1 MARRKNMQRRREILD
16 NTFRLIRIQGFDHVS
31 LQMIA
36 EKSGISKSLLQSYY
50 PHKARLMSDIVRNLF
65 NTMWD
70 QVVVNDVLD
79 AQFVQGR
86 QDVLEVLLGF
96 IVKVVADLWRVWQEL
111 LVFFSAC
118 LTGVNVRAGYE
129 ILIFLRKMIIHNNLV
144 KGIEDLFY
152 WIFMSAYI
160 FSQIYATMYGSIRW
174 YFLLGLVFGVAV
186 IQKLISSGEKIHKK
200 TRKNLEIIRKNR

>member
-1 MARRKNMQRRREILD
+1 MDKDVQVRKKE
-16 NTFRLIRIQGFDHVS
+16 
-31 LQMIA
+31 
-36 EKSGISKSLLQSYY
+36 
-50 PHKARLMSDIVRNLF
+50 
-65 NTMWD
+65 
-70 QVVVNDVLD
+70 D
-79 AQFVQGR
+79 A
-86 QDVLEVLLGF
+86 
-96 IVKVVADLWRVWQEL
+96 KYKKEL
-111 LVFFSAC
+111 LVFFCAC

-186 IQKLISSGEKIHKK
+186 IQKLIASGEKIHKK
-200 TRKNLEIIRKNR
+200 TRKNLEIIRKTDRMLIIGKFIGKTPSVKAGWISR

>member
-1 MARRKNMQRRREILD
+1 MLNIK
-16 NTFRLIRIQGFDHVS
+16 
-31 LQMIA
+31 
-36 EKSGISKSLLQSYY
+36 K
-50 PHKARLMSDIVRNLF
+50 
-65 NTMWD
+65 
-70 QVVVNDVLD
+70 
-79 AQFVQGR
+79 
-86 QDVLEVLLGF
+86 
-96 IVKVVADLWRVWQEL
+96 EL
-111 LVFFSAC
+111 LVFFCAC

-129 ILIFLRKMIIHNNLV
+129 ILM
-144 KGIEDLFY
+144 FY

>member
-1 MARRKNMQRRREILD
+1 MLNIK
-16 NTFRLIRIQGFDHVS
+16 
-31 LQMIA
+31 
-36 EKSGISKSLLQSYY
+36 K
-50 PHKARLMSDIVRNLF
+50 
-65 NTMWD
+65 
-70 QVVVNDVLD
+70 
-79 AQFVQGR
+79 
-86 QDVLEVLLGF
+86 
-96 IVKVVADLWRVWQEL
+96 EL
-111 LVFFSAC
+111 LVFFCAC

-152 WIFMSAYI
+152 WIFMSTYI

-174 YFLLGLVFGVAV
+174 YFLLGLVFGVVV

>member
-1 MARRKNMQRRREILD
+1 MLNIK
-16 NTFRLIRIQGFDHVS
+16 
-31 LQMIA
+31 
-36 EKSGISKSLLQSYY
+36 K
-50 PHKARLMSDIVRNLF
+50 
-65 NTMWD
+65 
-70 QVVVNDVLD
+70 
-79 AQFVQGR
+79 
-86 QDVLEVLLGF
+86 
-96 IVKVVADLWRVWQEL
+96 EL
-111 LVFFSAC
+111 LVFFCAC

-152 WIFMSAYI
+152 CIFMSAYI

-186 IQKLISSGEKIHKK
+186 IQKLIASGEKIHKK

>member
-1 MARRKNMQRRREILD
+1 MLNIK
-16 NTFRLIRIQGFDHVS
+16 
-31 LQMIA
+31 
-36 EKSGISKSLLQSYY
+36 K
-50 PHKARLMSDIVRNLF
+50 
-65 NTMWD
+65 
-70 QVVVNDVLD
+70 
-79 AQFVQGR
+79 
-86 QDVLEVLLGF
+86 
-96 IVKVVADLWRVWQEL
+96 EL
-111 LVFFSAC
+111 LVFFCAC

-186 IQKLISSGEKIHKK
+186 IQKLIASGKKNTQKKQGKTLKLLEKTDRMLIIGKFIGK
-200 TRKNLEIIRKNR
+200 TPSVKAGWISR

>member
-1 MARRKNMQRRREILD
+1 MDKDVQVRKKE
-16 NTFRLIRIQGFDHVS
+16 
-31 LQMIA
+31 
-36 EKSGISKSLLQSYY
+36 
-50 PHKARLMSDIVRNLF
+50 
-65 NTMWD
+65 
-70 QVVVNDVLD
+70 D
-79 AQFVQGR
+79 AKYKKR
-86 QDVLEVLLGF
+86 T
-96 IVKVVADLWRVWQEL
+96 
-111 LVFFSAC
+111 AC
-118 LTGVNVRAGYE
+118 LLLCLSTGVNVRAGYE